1 MPGFTKLDNDLLR
14 VILTSDFTKRQLK
27 ILLLIIR
34 FSYGYQKRYAVLKK
48 RDFSAAGVS
57 PFCIKEELEKLSKL
71 KVICHEGAHDVFWI
85 NEEISQWDVETF
97 GDNLRRMAR
106 ISVKNSLK
114 RQMSIYQNAIVDVA
128 KTTTANNKERERYS
142 NNDSP
147 FIELLRD
154 YLTNVTPLSE
164 GEVTTL
170 RQVAAGFPPQAIS
183 KAISEISR
191 NSDRS
196 FTHFLNIL
204 DTYTAQFRRGRPPSL
219 RSSLR
224 KLWKIFPR
232 P

>member
-142 NNDSP
+142 NNWTLDKMSTVDERFTDQGCQKPLAIGLDSNRKSRQGTHGE
-147 FIELLRD
+147 IIRC
-154 YLTNVTPLSE
+154 LS
-164 GEVTTL
+164 
-170 RQVAAGFPPQAIS
+170 
-183 KAISEISR
+183 
-191 NSDRS
+191 
-196 FTHFLNIL
+196 
-204 DTYTAQFRRGRPPSL
+204 
-219 RSSLR
+219 
-224 KLWKIFPR
+224 
-232 P
+232 